1 MLFTSYQFLLFVVVL
16 FILYYLIPKKYQWI
30 LLLVGSYLFYA
41 YAGVSYLFYFAT
53 TTIST
58 YLISQRIKKVKNK
71 QKEYIKANKDSLS
84 RAEKKEYK
92 KVMKAKQWHYLLAC
106 LLFNFGVLGIV
117 KYTDF
122 MIGNING
129 ILSLFN
135 GQPLS
140 FMNFAM
146 PLGIS
151 FYTFQSMGYIID
163 VYRGTCEVEDNI
175 FKLGLFISFFPQVIQ
190 GPISRFKDLSQTLY
204 LEHDFVYKQVSFGLQ
219 RVLWGYFK
227 KLVIADR
234 ILVAVNT
241 LIQDPVTYDGIFVFV
256 GMVFYAIELYAD
268 FTGGID
274 ITIGIAQMLGIHLTE
289 NFDRPYFS
297 KNIAEYWRRWHIT
310 MGTWFK
316 DYIFYPLSVSP
327 RMLKFSNWS
336 RKTFPKGIGKRIP
349 VYVSSFIVWFA
360 TGIWHGASWNF
371 IVWGLL
377 NAVVIC
383 VSEEFKPFYEWFHR
397 HFDVNGKTYYKVFQV
412 GRTFLLMSSL
422 RILDCYRDV
431 PLSFAMFGSMFT
443 KWNLPEL
450 FNGALMNLG
459 LNGLDYAIL
468 IIGVLVMILVSLKQR
483 KGSIRERLWKKPVV
497 VRFLVYYVLI
507 FAIVLLGAYSIGYD
521 ASQFIYNQF

>member
-383 VSEEFKPFYEWFHR
+383 VSEEFKSFYEWFHR